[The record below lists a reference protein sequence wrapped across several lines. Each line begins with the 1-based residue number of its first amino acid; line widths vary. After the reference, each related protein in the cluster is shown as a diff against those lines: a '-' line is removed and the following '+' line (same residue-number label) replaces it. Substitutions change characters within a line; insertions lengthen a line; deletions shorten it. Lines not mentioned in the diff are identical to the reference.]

1 VKSGLRVGVLFL
13 LPAAPTLSMR
23 FTELWDELQLKWL
36 DSRRTVPRRFIMQM
50 HIQRKVQQGVKS
62 QSPLLDIESVTK
74 HKVDVLAAG
83 CKTVFYVGTKSFSAA
98 GF

>member
-1 VKSGLRVGVLFL
+1 
-13 LPAAPTLSMR
+13 MR
-23 FTELWDELQLKWL
+23 ITELWDEMQLKWL
-36 DSRRTVPRRFIMQM
+36 DSRTVPQRFIMQM
-50 HIQRKVQQGVKS
+50 HFLHKVQQGVKS

-83 CKTVFYVGTKSFSAA
+83 CKTVFYVGTKSFLAA

>member
-1 VKSGLRVGVLFL
+1 
-13 LPAAPTLSMR
+13 
-23 FTELWDELQLKWL
+23 
-36 DSRRTVPRRFIMQM
+36 MQM
-50 HIQRKVQQGVKS
+50 HLLHKVQQGVKS

-98 GF
+98 GFWST